1 MCSLIFICNAKLKW
15 NAFLI
20 HFQRIAACIGESS
33 TDPVND
39 GVGGV
44 MIEDIDGEEMESEPS
59 LSALEETLLLGSG
72 ERECASLES
81 EMCAVAQRHRVA
93 RHFSLGSGVDNQFY
107 RHNNRFETMTL
118 RSVDEKGVQ
127 SGAPLLTIGYQDET
141 TQTEE
146 NGEEKQLKE
155 QVSKLEKDLSD
166 NKAAFEKEKGELKT
180 QCNDLESSL
189 QMLREEYEKC
199 EDYWQDKLQEA
210 RDMYEKDKEEID
222 EKFQDLLLKIKEYD
236 ELMMSSGNGNDRLP
250 PIEERAS
257 LERQVTDLE
266 EECEVLRNQLTS
278 VKTEQD
284 SVITTYQR
292 NFEVY

>member
-1 MCSLIFICNAKLKW
+1 
-15 NAFLI
+15 
-20 HFQRIAACIGESS
+20 
-33 TDPVND
+33 
-39 GVGGV
+39 

-59 LSALEETLLLGSG
+59 LSALEETLLLGQS

-93 RHFSLGSGVDNQFY
+93 RHFSLGSGVDSHQFY

-127 SGAPLLTIGYQDET
+127 SGAPLLTISYQDEM

-146 NGEEKQLKE
+146 NGEEQQLKE
-155 QVSKLEKDLSD
+155 QVSRLEKDLSE
-166 NKAAFEKEKGELKT
+166 NKAAFEKEKGDLKV
-180 QCNDLESSL
+180 QCNELENSL
-189 QMLREEYEKC
+189 QLLREEYERC

-222 EKFQDLLLKIKEYD
+222 DKFQDLLMKIKEYD
-236 ELMMSSGNGNDRLP
+236 ELMISSSSGNDRLP

-284 SVITTYQR
+284 SMITTYQR
-292 NFEVY
+292 SFEVFKSRRKFLFFPKLSLQHTDLNFYIFRRN